1 MNTVVEACGERGQDA
16 AAIANALREA
26 LHPPGSE

>member
-1 MNTVVEACGERGQDA
+1 MNTVVEACGERGLDA

-26 LHPPGSE
+26 LHPPGS